1 MERAVRM
8 AVAMR
13 DDVRRSWPPAGAS
26 AASSSASASG
36 SRPATPPWAASAS
49 KAATTTPRIGNAVAI
64 AARLSSQATNGQIL
78 VSQRTL
84 AAVDDAVHADAIE
97 GLELKGVSHPVTAW
111 SVTALRE

>member
-1 MERAVRM
+1 M
-8 AVAMR
+8 
-13 DDVRRSWPPAGAS
+13 
-26 AASSSASASG
+26 
-36 SRPATPPWAASAS
+36 
-49 KAATTTPRIGNAVAI
+49 I
-64 AARLSSQATNGQIL
+64 AARLSGKATNGQVL